1 MYRRLDADPKP
12 VKRFASCSAPRQCR
26 IDHECPVGAVD
37 RVDIG
42 MKAFLLLAVASCGSV
57 EAPNHIVDAR
67 PGDTACVAETDAA
80 FCARVAK
87 TCEMVSDTDNC
98 GQQRSADCGTC
109 TGTNACIANV
119 CKPPV
124 CGSTFQ
130 AAPGS
135 SVTSV
140 LVGRQTALC
149 GASTTGQSIL
159 YLQTVQ
165 NSTCGNFILTIA
177 DEAVAGTLPYV
188 PHALVQAPNLG
199 GLSKAE
205 ETLVLSPD
213 GLTIIGAATDGRSF
227 LEAKRSAI
235 GMTDFSLAAAGEFA
249 TLNTGIPA
257 APASL
262 RWPVLSAD
270 GLAFYFHVVG
280 ATDTTMNG
288 EYEALR
294 TSTAMSFPVGTLMPA
309 AVQPFDGITGM
320 SSDRM
325 TAFVTMGFGTQ
336 IMTRT
341 SLSQPFTLST
351 GGAPPG
357 AAFRVMPIAGCTA
370 IGTCEPGGC
379 QNEAV
384 CTWTSN

>member
-1 MYRRLDADPKP
+1 MEAFRL
-12 VKRFASCSAPRQCR
+12 FL
-26 IDHECPVGAVD
+26 IMGLVG
-37 RVDIG
+37 
-42 MKAFLLLAVASCGSV
+42 CGSV

-67 PGDTACVAETDAA
+67 PGDTACVPETDTA
-80 FCARVAK
+80 FCTRVAK
-87 TCEMVSDTDNC
+87 TCDTVSDTDNC
-98 GQQRSADCGTC
+98 GQPRSTDCGAC
-109 TGTNACIANV
+109 SGTNVCISNV

-130 AAPGS
+130 GVPGTT
-135 SVTSV
+135 VASV

-149 GASTTGQSIL
+149 GASTSGQSIL

-188 PHALVQAPNLG
+188 PHPLVQAPNLG
-199 GLSKAE
+199 GLSKVE
-205 ETLVLSPD
+205 ETLVLAPD
-213 GLTIIGAATDGRSF
+213 GLTIIGAATDGRTF
-227 LEAKRSAI
+227 LESKRSAI
-235 GMTDFSLAAAGEFA
+235 GMTDFSLAAAGDFA
-249 TLNTGIPA
+249 TLDAGIPP

-262 RWPVLSAD
+262 HWPVLSAD
-270 GLAFYFHVVG
+270 GLAFYYHVVG
-280 ATDTTMNG
+280 ATDTTLNG

-294 TSTAMSFPVGTLMPA
+294 ASTAMPFPVGTLMPA

-325 TAFVTMGFGTQ
+325 TAFVTMGFSTRL
-336 IMTRT
+336 MTRT

-351 GGAPPG
+351 GTPPG
-357 AAFRVMPIAGCTA
+357 AAYRVMPIAGCTA

-384 CTWTSN
+384 CTWTNN